1 MKLTA
6 FKIFFQESLQDF
18 YTEDEVLHFL
28 YLLVE
33 FRLKENRFVWVMQ
46 PDYELLQVD
55 INFFES
61 ALEDLKRYKPIQ
73 YITGHAYFGSLTLKV
88 SEGVL
93 IPRPETLELV
103 NWACDCAAKMPDEIN
118 ILEVGTGSGC
128 IPISLSMA
136 LPKAAITALDVSE
149 KALKLA
155 AENALTHQ
163 RDIAFVQA
171 DVLELNALA
180 HSFDMIISNPPY
192 VREQEK
198 VAMSKNV
205 LDYEPEIALFVTDDN
220 PLLFYRK
227 IAQLAY
233 GSLTEGGLL
242 FFEINE
248 FLGIDTLELL
258 SDLGF
263 NHCELRKDVYGKN
276 RMIKAIK

>member
-6 FKIFFQESLQDF
+6 FKIYFQESLQDF

-33 FRLKENRFVWVMQ
+33 FRLEENRFVWVMQ

-55 INFFES
+55 IDFFEC

-73 YITGHAYFGSLTLKV
+73 YITGQAYFGSLTLKV
-88 SEGVL
+88 TEDVL

-103 NWACDCAAKMPDEIN
+103 NWACDCAEKMPDEIN

-155 AENALTHQ
+155 AENALTHL
-163 RDIAFVQA
+163 REIAFVQA
-171 DVLELNALA
+171 DVLELNQLA

-198 VAMSKNV
+198 AAMSKNV
-205 LDYEPEIALFVTDDN
+205 LDYEPDIALFVADEN

-233 GSLTEGGLL
+233 GSLSQGGLL

-248 FLGIDTLELL
+248 FLGKDTLDLL

-263 NHCELRKDVYGKN
+263 NHSELRKDVFGKD